1 MSNRTGWVG
10 MALSADWMR
19 PSRCVQLIAGRRQ
32 GEDGRQETAA
42 GCGVLVLGCWLT
54 LDERAGRS
62 LTRPAVAC
70 IVAAMHPRRIIRV
83 LAATS
88 LALAADACAPKV
100 QVSTAPASE
109 PPRIVGYLASWG
121 VRSKGTRI
129 AELPG
134 AQLTHIIYAFARI
147 GEDGR
152 LALGDP
158 CLDTGACDSTG
169 LSRTPDGGN
178 FAELRRLKE
187 RHPHLKLLVA
197 AGGWTGSGRFSD
209 VALTPES
216 RRTFAQSAVDLV
228 IRRTNGLFDGIDIDW
243 EYPVRGGLAT
253 NVTRPEDRQN
263 CTLLLQA
270 LRAQLD
276 EQGAR
281 DGRRYLLTIATIA
294 GPAVFA
300 QLELGAVAAT
310 VDWLNVM
317 TYDYHSGSK
326 IAHFN
331 APLYTATGDPTPGF
345 TVDSTVRRYV
355 HGGVSPTKLVIGL
368 PFYGRVYG
376 GVASTNDG
384 LFQPAPGPVPDE
396 WRTGTDY
403 RAITRRDLESLGF
416 RRVLHPEARV
426 PFLYNSANGAWIT
439 YDDAE
444 SVREKAV
451 YARTHGLG
459 GVMAWELGGDD
470 GTLVRTVYD
479 VFSAVSSRG
488 TK

>member
-1 MSNRTGWVG
+1 
-10 MALSADWMR
+10 MR
-19 PSRCVQLIAGRRQ
+19 QRRLI
-32 GEDGRQETAA
+32 
-42 GCGVLVLGCWLT
+42 
-54 LDERAGRS
+54 S
-62 LTRPAVAC
+62 
-70 IVAAMHPRRIIRV
+70 V
-83 LAATS
+83 LATTVI
-88 LALAADACAPKV
+88 ALAADACTRKV
-100 QVSTAPASE
+100 QVSTTPANE
-109 PPRIVGYLASWG
+109 PARIVGYLASWG

-134 AQLTHIIYAFARI
+134 AELTHIIYAFARVT
-147 GEDGR
+147 EDGR
-152 LALGDP
+152 LALGDA
-158 CLDTGACDSTG
+158 CLDTGACDSTAT
-169 LSRTPDGGN
+169 SRTTDGGN

-187 RHPHLKLLVA
+187 RYPHLRLLVA
-197 AGGWTGSGRFSD
+197 IGGWTGSGRFSD

-216 RRTFAQSAVDLV
+216 RRTFARSAVDLV
-228 IRRTNGLFDGIDIDW
+228 IRQSPGLFDGIDIDW

-253 NVTRPEDRQN
+253 NVTRPEDKQN

-270 LRAQLD
+270 LRSELD

-300 QLELGAVAAT
+300 QLELQAVAAT
-310 VDWLNVM
+310 VDWFNVM

-331 APLYTATGDPTPGF
+331 APLYAATGDPTPGF
-345 TVDSTVRRYV
+345 TVDSTVRRYLQ
-355 HGGVSPTKLVIGL
+355 GGVSPTKLVIGL

-376 GVASTNDG
+376 GVADTNDG
-384 LFQPAPGPVPDE
+384 LFQPAPGPVPNE

-403 RAITRRDLESLGF
+403 RAITRRSPESLGF

-426 PFLYNSANGAWIT
+426 PFLYNPTSGAWIT

-444 SVREKAV
+444 SVREKAA
-451 YARTHGLG
+451 YARTLGLG

-470 GTLVRTVYD
+470 GTLVR
-479 VFSAVSSRG
+479 AVHEVLRAG
-488 TK
+488 K